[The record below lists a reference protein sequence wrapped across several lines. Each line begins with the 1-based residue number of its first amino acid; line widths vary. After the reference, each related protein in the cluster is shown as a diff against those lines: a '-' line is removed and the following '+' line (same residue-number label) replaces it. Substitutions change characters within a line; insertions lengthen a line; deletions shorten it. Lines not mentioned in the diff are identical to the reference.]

1 MMSFYVRHWVLSER
15 ENCADLKVTSETSLS
30 RWCLK
35 ISRILLVSESNC
47 AELAELI
54 KLVFVYK
61 KVYSKG
67 FSEFFNDIY
76 VYLKNGS

>member
-1 MMSFYVRHWVLSER
+1 
-15 ENCADLKVTSETSLS
+15 
-30 RWCLK
+30 
-35 ISRILLVSESNC
+35 LLVSESNC